1 MRQFKLNEQQ
11 DYIQLNDLLKVMDLV
26 STGGEAKIR
35 IQEGEVKV
43 NGATEWQVRKKL
55 RIGDTVDFGGE
66 KVLIQ

>member
-11 DYIQLNDLLKVMDLV
+11 DYIQLNDLLKVLDLV

-55 RIGDTVDFGGE
+55 RIGDTVDFGEE
-66 KVLIQ
+66 KIVVN